1 MINVLISGINDGT
14 GKKVYELITKD
25 EGFNLVCGVD
35 EEIGG
40 DFNCPVYK
48 NFDEV
53 KEMVDVVIDFSKPER
68 LPFVLEFVKENG
80 CALAEGTTG
89 YTKAQLQQI
98 KKLSESLPVFISHNL
113 SLGTSM
119 LFRLARIAAREL
131 KNFDIE
137 IIEYRDRE
145 KQNAPGATSL
155 SLARDIFETL
165 KGCDERKIVSGR
177 NGKRKPGEI
186 SLHSVRGGNLAGA
199 NEILFI
205 GEDELIQIKH
215 ESFDNL
221 LFARGAIKAARFIV
235 EKTAGFYT
243 MKDFSATEE

>member
-14 GKKVYELITKD
+14 GKKVYELITKTED
-25 EGFNLVCGVD
+25 FNLVCGVD
-35 EEIGG
+35 EAIGG

-80 CALAEGTTG
+80 CALVEGTTG
-89 YTKAQLQQI
+89 YTKVQMQQI
-98 KKLSESLPVFISHNL
+98 KKLSETLPVFISHNL

-119 LFRLARIAAREL
+119 LFRLARIAASEL

-145 KQNAPGATSL
+145 KQNAPGATTL
-155 SLARDIFETL
+155 SLARDISETL
-165 KGCDERKIVSGR
+165 GEKSKIVSGR
-177 NGKRKPGEI
+177 NGKRKQGEI
-186 SLHSVRGGNLAGA
+186 SLHSVRGGNIAGA

-243 MKDFSATEE
+243 MKDFSAAEE

>member
-25 EGFNLVCGVD
+25 EDFNLVCGVD
-35 EEIGG
+35 ETIGG

-98 KKLSESLPVFISHNL
+98 RKLSESLPVFISHNL
-113 SLGTSM
+113 SLGTSI
-119 LFRLARIAAREL
+119 LFRLARIAAAEL

-165 KGCDERKIVSGR
+165 GEKSKTVSGR

>member
-1 MINVLISGINDGT
+1 MINVLISGINGGT
-14 GKKVYELITKD
+14 GKKVYELITKTD
-25 EGFNLVCGVD
+25 GFNLVCGVD
-35 EEIGG
+35 KAIGG

-48 NFDEV
+48 TFDEV
-53 KEMVDVVIDFSKPER
+53 KEMVDVAIDFSDPDE
-68 LPFVLEFVKENG
+68 LSHVLEFVKENG

-89 YTKAQLQQI
+89 YTKAQMQQI
-98 KKLSESLPVFISHNL
+98 KKLSESSPVFISHNL

-119 LFRLARIAAREL
+119 LFRLARIAATEL

-145 KQNAPGATSL
+145 KQNAPGATTL
-155 SLARDIFETL
+155 SLARDILETL
-165 KGCDERKIVSGR
+165 GEKNKIVSGR

-186 SLHSVRGGNLAGA
+186 CLHSVRGGNLAGA

-221 LFARGAIKAARFIV
+221 LFARGAIKAARFIAK
-235 EKTAGFYT
+235 KTAGFYT
-243 MKDFSATEE
+243 MKDFSTAEE

>member
-14 GKKVYELITKD
+14 GKKVYELIKKD
-25 EGFNLVCGVD
+25 EDFNLVCGVD
-35 EEIGG
+35 ETIGG

-119 LFRLARIAAREL
+119 IFRLARIAAREL

-165 KGCDERKIVSGR
+165 GEKSKIVSGR

-221 LFARGAIKAARFIV
+221 LFARGAIKAARFISG
-235 EKTAGFYT
+235 KTAGFYT

>member
-14 GKKVYELITKD
+14 GKKVYELITKTED
-25 EGFNLVCGVD
+25 FNLVCGVD
-35 EEIGG
+35 EAIGG

-80 CALAEGTTG
+80 CALVEGTTG
-89 YTKAQLQQI
+89 YTKVQMQQI
-98 KKLSESLPVFISHNL
+98 KKLSETLPVFISHNL

-119 LFRLARIAAREL
+119 LFRLARIAASEL

-145 KQNAPGATSL
+145 KQNAPGATTL
-155 SLARDIFETL
+155 SLARDISETL
-165 KGCDERKIVSGR
+165 GEKSKIVSGR
-177 NGKRKPGEI
+177 NGKRKQGEI
-186 SLHSVRGGNLAGA
+186 SLHSVRGGNIAGA

-221 LFARGAIKAARFIV
+221 LFARGAIKAARFIS

-243 MKDFSATEE
+243 MKDFSTEEE